1 MELNYIKQPRQL
13 FCDDFKFCESFSGK
27 NILITGA
34 SGAIGTQVT
43 RILMTQSE
51 APNLYLFVRD
61 DGNIEDP
68 DILQRIQ
75 SGRNVFV
82 KELDLLNPA

>member
-1 MELNYIKQPRQL
+1 MNGLMHQLGFNFGNKVPLEMNQVKQPRQL

-43 RILMTQSE
+43 RILMTQSN
-51 APNLYLFVRD
+51 APNIYLFVRD
-61 DGNIEDP
+61 DGNI
-68 DILQRIQ
+68 
-75 SGRNVFV
+75 
-82 KELDLLNPA
+82 